1 MTGEEQAKFGEN
13 MRTALELKEREELI
27 RKRCDEIDKM
37 LKKI

>member
-1 MTGEEQAKFGEN
+1 MTPDEQAAFSEN
-13 MRTALELKEREELI
+13 MRTAQELKEREELI